1 MKNLRSRRNCQRYE
15 VKEGTF
21 AVLFEEFSKIR
32 HLVDISM
39 KGFSFRYCPS
49 PLIDTDRD
57 GMATFYPFLGDSLEG
72 IYSFDLFLADS
83 GLFLDRIP
91 CRIITD
97 FEINHNDLSISFPIK
112 RCGLEFHNLNPG
124 QKSELERFI
133 RQCAKST
140 YYK

>member
-1 MKNLRSRRNCQRYE
+1 MHSLRSRRNCQRYE

-39 KGFSFRYCPS
+39 KGFSFRYYPS
-49 PLIDTDRD
+49 PLIDNDRD
-57 GMATFYPFLGDSLEG
+57 GKASFYPFLGNPLEG
-72 IYSFDLFLADS
+72 ICSFDLFLADS

-97 FEINHNDLSISFPIK
+97 FEIDQNDLSISFPIK
-112 RCGLEFHNLNPG
+112 RCGLEFHNLRPD
-124 QKSELERFI
+124 QISALERFI
-133 RQCAKST
+133 RQCAKPSIL
-140 YYK
+140 